1 MFHEMKG
8 KAFSLFHAWNI
19 LRHEPK
25 WTEDKVSKEGLGCNN
40 AIGGA
45 QPNAQRPTGRK
56 AEKENMKE
64 KKRRDDEADP
74 FIEEV
79 KKMREARLEIDRD
92 QKGREDQL
100 LEIEKSRLQL
110 ERDQHDK
117 TIMDTDTTT
126 MDNESKQYYKLMKEE
141 IVARRF
147 NSRQP

>member
-1 MFHEMKG
+1 
-8 KAFSLFHAWNI
+8 LFHAWNI

-25 WTEDKVSKEGLGCNN
+25 WATIQEHNTAGDGK
-40 AIGGA
+40 IGGELNVA
-45 QPNAQRPTGRK
+45 RPPGRK
-56 AEKENMKE
+56 AEKEKMRAR
-64 KKRRDDEADP
+64 KREYDETDP

-92 QKGREDQL
+92 QKVREDQL